1 MFNRIMALDVGE
13 KRIGI
18 AVSDPLRITAQGLE
32 NYNRK
37 ATEADDFAYF
47 DGLIK
52 EKNVGTIVCG
62 NPLNMN
68 GSVGPQAEKM
78 LVFAKALEAHT
89 GIPVKLWDERLT
101 SKEVE
106 RLMIDA
112 DVSRKRR
119 REVTDMLAAMRI
131 LQSYMDANPN
141 G

>member
-1 MFNRIMALDVGE
+1 MKRILALDVGE

-18 AVSDPLRITAQGLE
+18 AVSDPLHITAQGLE
-32 NYNRK
+32 NFNRK
-37 ATEADDFAYF
+37 NTEAEDLAHIASIIED
-47 DGLIK
+47 K
-52 EKNVGTIVCG
+52 QVGTIVCG

-78 LVFAKALEAHT
+78 KVFAETLGEFT

-101 SKEVE
+101 SREVE

-131 LQSYMDANPN
+131 LQSYMDAHPN

>member
-1 MFNRIMALDVGE
+1 MNRILALDVGE

-18 AVSDPLRITAQGLE
+18 AVSDPLHITAQGLE

-37 ATEADDFAYF
+37 GTESEDFEYITVI
-47 DGLIK
+47 IK
-52 EKNVGTIVCG
+52 EKQVGTIVCG

-68 GSVGPQAEKM
+68 GSVGPQAEK
-78 LVFAKALEAHT
+78 VQAFAKALSEYT
-89 GIPVKLWDERLT
+89 GLSVKLWDERLT
-101 SKEVE
+101 SREVE

-119 REVTDMLAAMRI
+119 REVTDMLAAQRI
-131 LQSYMDANPN
+131 LQSYMDAHPR

>member
-1 MFNRIMALDVGE
+1 MNRILALDVGE

-18 AVSDPLRITAQGLE
+18 AVSDPLHITAQGLE

-37 ATEADDFAYF
+37 GTEKEDFEYITAI
-47 DGLIK
+47 IK
-52 EKNVGTIVCG
+52 EKQVSTIVCG

-68 GSVGPQAEKM
+68 GSVGPQAEK
-78 LVFAKALEAHT
+78 VQAFARALGEHT
-89 GIPVKLWDERLT
+89 GLSVELWDERLT
-101 SKEVE
+101 SREVE

-119 REVTDMLAAMRI
+119 REVTDMLAAQRI
-131 LQSYMDANPN
+131 LQSYMDAHPR